1 MKRYT
6 SVMLKLFHFP
16 QTLLRVRC
24 SMALRSVSYFRERD
38 QGLDHVHHG
47 ARDRGRG
54 EVGQGHVGVNGLV
67 EDEGRGQIMR
77 CFSLRTKTWMGRRK
91 IIRVRVAGQRR
102 GISGTWGGAIYS
114 VTL

>member
-1 MKRYT
+1 M
-6 SVMLKLFHFP
+6 V
-16 QTLLRVRC
+16 
-24 SMALRSVSYFRERD
+24 LRSVSYLRDRD

-77 CFSLRTKTWMGRRK
+77 CFSSRTKTWMGRRK
-91 IIRVRVAGQRR
+91 IIIVRVAGQRR

>member
-1 MKRYT
+1 M
-6 SVMLKLFHFP
+6 V
-16 QTLLRVRC
+16 
-24 SMALRSVSYFRERD
+24 LRSVSCFRERD

-102 GISGTWGGAIYS
+102 GISGTWGGAVYS

>member
-1 MKRYT
+1 MTVPRIQFLI
-6 SVMLKLFHFP
+6 SRDVPSKLFHFP

-54 EVGQGHVGVNGLV
+54 EVGQGHVGVGLV
-67 EDEGRGQIMR
+67 EAVGRGDILR
-77 CFSLRTKTWMGRRK
+77 CL
-91 IIRVRVAGQRR
+91 GQKH
-102 GISGTWGGAIYS
+102 GWGGGKLS
-114 VTL
+114 E